1 MKDTDCSAM
10 QSANMGSG
18 WPGFRWTAANSLEL
32 KVDEPPQDVRGF
44 SMGEI

>member
-18 WPGFRWTAANSLEL
+18 RPGFRWTAANRWRR
-32 KVDEPPQDVRGF
+32 KDEPPQDVRGF